1 MLAPE
6 FFFRKYVTKLVLAA
20 TNIKKG
26 KKMKNLMSIFF
37 VAVIGGTLGYAIGN
51 SFAVQSSKVKQICQC
66 DEDCQ
71 CCASCSCSHG
81 E

>member
-1 MLAPE
+1 
-6 FFFRKYVTKLVLAA
+6 
-20 TNIKKG
+20 
-26 KKMKNLMSIFF
+26 MKNLIAIFC

-51 SFAVQSSKVKQICQC
+51 SLAVQSSQIKQICEC

-81 E
+81 EKI